1 MDDLRKKKSQNM
13 LKKALLA
20 LLEEKPYDQI
30 TITDVTRQSQLNRKT
45 FYSNYEEM
53 DELLKDCLKDFLAE
67 MLKPFYRIDAF
78 RPASEAEGIPYG
90 FSECVQDYTHFILAH
105 QDFLRL
111 ILKRRLDG
119 FVLSVWKTSLS
130 SLEKPADPSL
140 SGFYRNVAADAV
152 NRDLY
157 YNYSIHSHW
166 GNLIWILD
174 HADLP
179 VEELIARSLAVYQT
193 YLNVYLTLYPDKTLA
208 ISP

>member
-1 MDDLRKKKSQNM
+1 MEDLRKKKSREM
-13 LKKALLA
+13 LKKAFLT

-30 TITDVTRQSQLNRKT
+30 TITDVAKQSQLNRKT

-53 DELLKDCLKDFLAE
+53 DDLLKDCLNDFLIE
-67 MLKPFYRIDAF
+67 MLKPFFLVNPTLPSPKTSAD
-78 RPASEAEGIPYG
+78 IPYG
-90 FSECVQDYTHFILAH
+90 FLECVRDYTYFILAN

-119 FVLSVWKTSLS
+119 FVLSVWKDSLLS
-130 SLEKPADPSL
+130 PEKQARSFFPRD
-140 SGFYRNVAADAV
+140 YRPDVTWDAA

-179 VEELIARSLAVYQT
+179 AETLISRSLTVYQT
-193 YLNVYLTLYPDKTLA
+193 YLSIYLALYPKHGEK
-208 ISP
+208 

>member
-1 MDDLRKKKSQNM
+1 MEDLRKKKSRGM

-53 DELLKDCLKDFLAE
+53 DDLLKDCLRDFLSE
-67 MLKPFYRIDAF
+67 MLKPFFQIDRF
-78 RPASEAEGIPYG
+78 HPDPKTTASYG
-90 FSECVQDYTHFILAH
+90 FPECVRDYTYFILEH

-119 FVLSVWKTSLS
+119 FALNVWKDFLFSNQERSHSALS
-130 SLEKPADPSL
+130 DPYQRL
-140 SGFYRNVAADAV
+140 ARDRV
-152 NRDLY
+152 NQDLY
-157 YNYSIHSHW
+157 YNYSVHSHW

-179 VEELIARSLAVYQT
+179 AEELIARSLTVYQT
-193 YLNVYLTLYPDKTLA
+193 YLTIYLTLYPQENR
-208 ISP
+208 